1 MQLLNISRK
10 GSEHI
15 SELFS
20 RIFGGIFL
28 KVVAFLGLSLLISV
42 SISSNETGLTV
53 NDSTFKKWLLIFS
66 MLG

>member
-15 SELFS
+15 SALFL

-42 SISSNETGLTV
+42 SISSNETGLKV